1 MGNAIFFALHFT
13 YISKKS
19 RDKSLAT
26 GFRYIYLLN
35 FLLNHQMTFPQN
47 LLLQIHLH

>member
-1 MGNAIFFALHFT
+1 MGNAIFLHFILP
-13 YISKKS
+13 ISQKKS

-35 FLLNHQMTFPQN
+35 FLLNRQMTFLQN
-47 LLLQIHLH
+47 LLLQIL